1 MKKRILAMLLA
12 LCMILPLGA
21 GALAE
26 GELNAYQ
33 LTEPEMAAL
42 IEALGGADPMA
53 IGNGFFHIIMTYE
66 QTSKSQAFTYAD
78 AIADVLAADG
88 DGSAADSLA
97 SMFGIGDEAELEV
110 VTAIS
115 DWLNEQ
121 QMDEAR
127 TAAFFQSLSDG
138 MNWPTDAYE
147 AFAEELFS
155 GREAAPA
162 EEDAA
167 SAEEA
172 APAEDGEED
181 VSAYH
186 LTAEEA
192 QAFAD
197 AMSGFDVEDVFH
209 AFDHIRLTMDL
220 FPTSY
225 ADAIAD
231 ILDGGDGAA
240 EKVASDFSIGTEAQL
255 EVVAAVSD
263 WIERQQIEQDRVEDF
278 FWALFDVDDISQT
291 FDALDKLL
299 SGELLP
305 AEGAAKTA
313 EDTVTEQD
321 LQELLTCIGKAVQD
335 EYLTPNGVDPAAL
348 VWPTDPGT
356 FRYFDVLFTN
366 YCISALT
373 GEPPKPVTDDYVP
386 ASPDKEIMDAVYA
399 GVMNWLD
406 GFESVDYEYLVT
418 LGQEINNI
426 EYVLEYLP
434 ANLTF

>member
-1 MKKRILAMLLA
+1 MKKRMLAMLLA
-12 LCMILPLGA
+12 LCMILSLGA

-42 IEALGGADPMA
+42 VEALGGADPMA

-110 VTAIS
+110 VAAIS
-115 DWLNEQ
+115 DWLDAQ
-121 QMDEAR
+121 QLDEAR

-138 MNWPTDAYE
+138 MNWPTDAYI
-147 AFAEELFS
+147 ALVEELLS
-155 GREAAPA
+155 GGGAAPA
-162 EEDAA
+162 EDAA
-167 SAEEA
+167 PS
-172 APAEDGEED
+172 EDGEED

-192 QAFAD
+192 RAFAD
-197 AMSGFDVEDVFH
+197 ALSGFDVEDIFH

-240 EKVASDFSIGTEAQL
+240 EKVASDLSIGTEAQL
-255 EVVAAVSD
+255 EVVATVSD
-263 WIERQQIEQDRVEDF
+263 WIEQQQIEQDRVEDF
-278 FWALFDVDDISQT
+278 FSSLFIVDDINET

-321 LQELLTCIGKAVQD
+321 LQELLTCIDKAVQD